1 MAKIITADK
10 FPGQRVAI
18 TGGGYHGGTSVNTK
32 YNLYFT
38 NAGMTTSTS
47 NSRYYPYTPIIMPFD
62 GVVEKIIVKNVQYS
76 SFTSGPSA
84 SGNAKIQLNQYDSTY
99 APMDYDSGN
108 IAYTAAANVSL
119 TVTPNEAYDAGDYF
133 RVFWSADGAW
143 RYMVWTVILKETN

>member
-10 FPGQRVAI
+10 FPGQRIAI

-47 NSRYYPYTPIIMPFD
+47 NGRYYPYTPIIMPFD
-62 GVVEKIIVKNVQYS
+62 GVVEKVIVKNVQYS

-84 SGNAKIQLNQYDSTY
+84 SGNAKIQLNQYDSTS

-119 TVTPNEAYDAGDYF
+119 TVTPNEAYDIGDYF
-133 RVFWSADGAW
+133 RVFFSADGAW